1 MRRAF
6 GLIVGLLGAVVG
18 GVATADT
25 GLYDGAWSV
34 TLDCPR
40 SDDGALP
47 FSYAFNAEV
56 KDGVLH
62 GEHGQTGEPGWL
74 ALDGRIQP
82 DGAADL
88 DARGIT
94 GVAAY
99 DVEGATRGVPY
110 RHPVT
115 AHFAATHGAGTWTTT
130 RVCTFSFER

>member
-25 GLYDGAWSV
+25 GLYDGA
-34 TLDCPR
+34 
-40 SDDGALP
+40 LP
-47 FSYAFNAEV
+47 FSYAFTAEV

>member
-47 FSYAFNAEV
+47 FSYAFTAEV

-62 GEHGQTGEPGWL
+62 GEHGLHMDSRRELRDESGHVVRRRRL
-74 ALDGRIQP
+74 GR
-82 DGAADL
+82 G
-88 DARGIT
+88 RCVRHV
-94 GVAAY
+94 GVL
-99 DVEGATRGVPY
+99 RLI
-110 RHPVT
+110 
-115 AHFAATHGAGTWTTT
+115 
-130 RVCTFSFER
+130 